1 MNRQTYVQD
10 LVSIGHVEIEDRGWV
25 GAFNLSISLNTLFER
40 ILAWEDKEI
49 NEESVGLISASMLDV
64 TLLVLEGVDAWHQ
77 VNVNDNQ
84 YSPTSDPSTVA
95 AEMSK
100 LGTRARLVANPLDV
114 EHRCTPAA
122 LPVCLSSVQFGMST
136 LALPALSVSQVCP
149 VSFHIPLHRFL
160 GSCLSE
166 VCRGSSYGIRASS
179 CPKVRNEI
187 LITLDKIFLH
197 FMTYNHSDKGI

>member
-100 LGTRARLVANPLDV
+100 L
-114 EHRCTPAA
+114 A
-122 LPVCLSSVQFGMST
+122 LGG
-136 LALPALSVSQVCP
+136 
-149 VSFHIPLHRFL
+149 RFL
-160 GSCLSE
+160 LPYMNLNAGESE
-166 VCRGSSYGIRASS
+166 
-179 CPKVRNEI
+179 
-187 LITLDKIFLH
+187 
-197 FMTYNHSDKGI
+197 